1 MKRRTF
7 LQCGLAAASSKPLFA
22 KLREERFDEAAEVL
36 ARAAGSGQVAAAVLH
51 VTRRGTSFTRSF
63 GKAQSE
69 HAMFLLGS
77 ISKPIAVTALM
88 TLFDQKAFQLDD
100 SLTKFIPS
108 FTGDGRENV
117 TMRQLLTHVSGLP
130 D

>member
-7 LQCGLAAASSKPLFA
+7 LQGGLAAASSMPLVA
-22 KLREERFDEAAEVL
+22 YLRQGRFDDAAEVL
-36 ARAAGSGQVAAAVLH
+36 ARATGSGQVAASVLH
-51 VTRRGTSFTRSF
+51 VTQRDTSFTRSF

-88 TLFDQKAFQLDD
+88 TLFDQEAFQL
-100 SLTKFIPS
+100 
-108 FTGDGRENV
+108 G
-117 TMRQLLTHVSGLP
+117 
-130 D
+130 